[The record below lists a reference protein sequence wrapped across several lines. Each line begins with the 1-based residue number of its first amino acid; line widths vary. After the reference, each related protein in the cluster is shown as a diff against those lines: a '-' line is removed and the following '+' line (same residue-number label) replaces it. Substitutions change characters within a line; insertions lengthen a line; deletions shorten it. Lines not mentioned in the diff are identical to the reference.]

1 MQFPEARLV
10 VGGTEVTIESRI
22 SKGAPPRAYLSAASI
37 AELSAVDDGA
47 ELMSLG
53 ACAPLSAVEQLC
65 EAAAAARPGGEGEAA
80 RAIKSMLRWFASTQ
94 IRNVAC
100 LGGNLATASPIS
112 DMVPVLTACGAT
124 LTVASAAR
132 GRRVASLRE
141 FFTGYRQA
149 APPPATPWGGSTR
162 STHRYATTS
171 SSISPSS
178 LTTSSSSSAG
188 RSLCSRTN

>member
-10 VGGTEVTIESRI
+10 VGGTEGTIESRI

-37 AELSAVDDGA
+37 AELYAVDDGA
-47 ELMSLG
+47 EQMSLG

-65 EAAAAARPGGEGEAA
+65 ASVAAARPGGEGEAA

-112 DMVPVLTACGAT
+112 DMVPVLSACGAT
-124 LTVASAAR
+124 LT
-132 GRRVASLRE
+132 
-141 FFTGYRQA
+141 
-149 APPPATPWGGSTR
+149 APPARRLQEPRTEAQQASYDRALGSM
-162 STHRYATTS
+162 SVWYAHV
-171 SSISPSS
+171 
-178 LTTSSSSSAG
+178 LTTCYRATSAG
-188 RSLCSRTN
+188 E